1 MRTTIIPAQI
11 TTVEDKIA
19 GNLNFTQILLLMVPV
34 LVMMILFTFM
44 PPIMKLAGYKLWLIL
59 IILLVCLV
67 LSLRVKGRVVF
78 NWLLIVCRFKLRPSF
93 WVLNKN
99 DKTFREEEIM
109 VIKNEKKKTEKIKAT
124 NKRERK
130 LETAESVKFLQ
141 ILTNKKNSFS
151 FKLNS
156 KGGLNV
162 AFEQIQK

>member
-1 MRTTIIPAQI
+1 
-11 TTVEDKIA
+11 
-19 GNLNFTQILLLMVPV
+19 
-34 LVMMILFTFM
+34 
-44 PPIMKLAGYKLWLIL
+44 
-59 IILLVCLV
+59 
-67 LSLRVKGRVVF
+67 
-78 NWLLIVCRFKLRPSF
+78 
-93 WVLNKN
+93 
-99 DKTFREEEIM
+99 M